1 MILHPLAQ
9 VAIFSFILSA
19 VLSAKLPGVNSQ
31 YAYSIYLMSGMLAW
45 SLFSE
50 IVTRCLTLF
59 IDNANLL
66 KKIKF
71 PRVCLILIVSGSA
84 LINNFLMFVAI
95 LVIFVVVG
103 HIPSIFVIWLPLLM
117 IVTMG
122 FALGLGLILGVLNV
136 FIRDIGQIAPVLL
149 QFSFWLTPI
158 VYMPAILPDRYQNWL
173 AINPM
178 FHVVIEYQNIL
189 VFDRPPDWISIVGIN
204 MLTTVFLCIAFV
216 LYRKASSEMID
227 VL

>member
-9 VAIFSFILSA
+9 VAIFAFILSA

-31 YAYSIYLMSGMLAW
+31 YAYAIYLMSGMLAW

-71 PRVCLILIVSGSA
+71 PRVSLVLIVSGSA
-84 LINNFLMFVAI
+84 LVNNFLMFVAI
-95 LVIFVVVG
+95 LAIFVVIG

-117 IVTMG
+117 IVTMC

-136 FIRDIGQIAPVLL
+136 FIRDIGQIAPVFL
-149 QFSFWLTPI
+149 QFSFWLTPV
-158 VYMPAILPDRYQNWL
+158 VYMPAILPERYQSWL

-178 FHVVIEYQNIL
+178 YHVVVEYQNIL
-189 VFDRPPDWISIVGIN
+189 VFDQPPDWTSIAGVN
-204 MLTTVFLCIAFV
+204 MLTMVFLGIALI
-216 LYRKASSEMID
+216 LYRKASNEMVD